1 MIRKIRKKDYDAID
15 RLLLQLHK
23 VHVEGR
29 PELFSD
35 IEHFM
40 SRDSF
45 ENLIADE
52 TMIAILVEKWN
63 RVIGCC
69 FASILN
75 HSGMVSMK
83 TVYIDQIVVDENYRR
98 EKIGDA
104 MFREIQKQAKKIGAK
119 RVDLMVWSHNEAAIR
134 AYESYGMVRQRYVYE
149 FFI

>member
-52 TMIAILVEKWN
+52 TMIA
-63 RVIGCC
+63 
-69 FASILN
+69 
-75 HSGMVSMK
+75 MM
-83 TVYIDQIVVDENYRR
+83 Q
-98 EKIGDA
+98 
-104 MFREIQKQAKKIGAK
+104 
-119 RVDLMVWSHNEAAIR
+119 
-134 AYESYGMVRQRYVYE
+134 
-149 FFI
+149 